1 MNGADRIYIYIY
13 TLYVRTLKIR
23 RELLLSRTCVKVHQN
38 RVLSIQCESLHYFGD
53 EFLLTASRDVISL
66 LSTRLNQ
73 PAPNLYV
80 CIYECVRQF
89 TTETKKVEATLTWHV
104 IFKRISAFFRNI
116 CSTYKLSYWTSIA
129 AHFCVEFRMCDARS
143 SPELFSWVLLCAAL
157 KLICSLLGHLLFYFY
172 WLVCVNMYWFTI
184 L

>member
-1 MNGADRIYIYIY
+1 MYITLITLIAFIALVTLVAFVYIYRY
-13 TLYVRTLKIR
+13 VRYQRYVTLYVRALKIR

-89 TTETKKVEATLTWHV
+89 TTETKKVEATLT
-104 IFKRISAFFRNI
+104 
-116 CSTYKLSYWTSIA
+116 
-129 AHFCVEFRMCDARS
+129 
-143 SPELFSWVLLCAAL
+143 
-157 KLICSLLGHLLFYFY
+157 
-172 WLVCVNMYWFTI
+172 
-184 L
+184 